1 MQRSVTLSSAESEFF
16 GCMKVACSRSK
27 MLKDTL
33 WIRQVQ
39 LDLDLLQPG
48 PSINDVL
55 RFQIG
60 LRHGVRPTVVFK
72 KVTKHILRAAEF
84 LK

>member
-1 MQRSVTLSSAESEFF
+1 
-16 GCMKVACSRSK
+16 

-60 LRHGVRPTVVFK
+60 LRHGVRPSRFQEGHEAHPARSRVPQVAPGA
-72 KVTKHILRAAEF
+72 R
-84 LK
+84 

>member
-1 MQRSVTLSSAESEFF
+1 
-16 GCMKVACSRSK
+16 

-39 LDLDLLQPG
+39 LDLELLQPG
-48 PSINDVL
+48 PSISDVV

-60 LRHGVRPTVVFK
+60 RRHVAFELRPSRFQEGHEAHPARSRVPQVAPGAR
-72 KVTKHILRAAEF
+72 
-84 LK
+84 